1 MFAQSMR
8 RFGAPVACILFVI
21 AGCDKVQKPPKDTTP
36 PVLRWTAI
44 KSETGDQLKFTGN
57 GTINA
62 RMGDY
67 FTVILVAEDT
77 EGIHQIKLGASTG
90 WSCRNG
96 DVGQNVGPSLGA
108 QMVQNLNPDA
118 QGKVLTSI
126 FLIQNANMTFQCQ
139 SGFIFTGGS
148 TVFSGSGTNYGGQI
162 VTGKLTINVGG

>member
-1 MFAQSMR
+1 MTHRSML
-8 RFGAPVACILFVI
+8 PVTAAIACTLLL
-21 AGCDKVQKPPKDTTP
+21 AGCPKVQNSSDDKTP
-36 PVLRWTAI
+36 PTLRWTAI
-44 KSETGDQLKFTGN
+44 KAETNDQIKFNGN

-62 RMGDY
+62 KLGDY

-77 EGIHQIKLGASTG
+77 EGIHQIKLASSTG

-126 FLIQNANMTFQCQ
+126 FLIQNANMMFQCQ
-139 SGFIFTGGS
+139 SGFHFTGGS
-148 TVFSGSGTNYGGQI
+148 TVFSGSGTNYGGQT
-162 VTGKLTINVGG
+162 VSGKLTINVSG

>member
-1 MFAQSMR
+1 MIDRSKLSLTA
-8 RFGAPVACILFVI
+8 AIACALLL
-21 AGCDKVQKPPKDTTP
+21 AGCPNVQKPSDDTTP
-36 PVLRWTAI
+36 PTLRWTAI
-44 KSETGDQLKFTGN
+44 KAGTNDQFKFNGN

-62 RMGDY
+62 KLGDY

-77 EGIHQIKLGASTG
+77 EGIHQVKLASSTG

-126 FLIQNANMTFQCQ
+126 FLIQNANMMLQCQ
-139 SGFIFTGGS
+139 AGFQFTGGS
-148 TVFSGSGTNYGGQI
+148 TVFSGSGTNYGGQT
-162 VTGKLTINVGG
+162 VNGKLTISASG